1 MDYSVLI
8 PSAGLG
14 TRLGVSYKNLNK
26 ALVTIDNKPV
36 ISHII
41 EKFPLET
48 KTVIALGHKANLLK
62 DYLKIA
68 HKDRNISFV
77 HIDKYCG
84 VGSGLGYTILQCKKL
99 LQCPFIFSPN
109 DTYVVEDI
117 PPPNF
122 NWLGFAEIENDEKY
136 RSLKISDSN
145 TVEHIYEKEDLLSK
159 KNKPYIGLAGIN
171 NYKEFWEAMEN
182 GKNYGSINIG
192 ESYAI
197 KSLIKDKAIFKA
209 KEFTWYDTGNI
220 DCLEKAKKEF
230 RREDSPE
237 ILDKQNEAIWF
248 VNKKV
253 IKYSKDTNFIKGR
266 VERASLLE
274 GFVPKVEEKNTNMY
288 SYTEITGK
296 VMSKISNKN
305 NFRDLLFFLNDFWEE
320 IDLSKKEREK
330 FYENCLNFYKK
341 KTADRLDLYFSKYSE
356 SDSTE
361 TINGLVIPPVND
373 LCKMI
378 NWNKL
383 SEGIATRIHG
393 DLHFE
398 NILMKETG
406 SFCLLDWR
414 QDFGGIIEFGDK
426 YYDLAKLLHGLIV
439 SHELINKNHYFLSK
453 SDEIITLDFYRKN
466 ILVENEYQL
475 VDYVNKNGLDMIK
488 VKLLTSLIYINIAP
502 LHHHPYSQFLFYLG
516 KYNLFKTIT
525 ENKKSNLFI

>member
-48 KTVIALGHKANLLK
+48 KTVIALGHKADLLK

-84 VGSGLGYTILQCKKL
+84 VGSGLGYTILQCKNL

-145 TVEHIYEKEDLLSK
+145 IVEHIYEKEDLLSK
-159 KNKPYIGLAGIN
+159 KNKPYIGLAAIN
-171 NYKEFWEAMEN
+171 DYKEFWEAMEN

-305 NFRDLLFFLNDFWEE
+305 NFRDLLLFLNDFWEE
-320 IDLSKKEREK
+320 IDLSKKETDK
-330 FYENCLNFYKK
+330 FHENCLNFYKK

-406 SFCLLDWR
+406 NFCLLDWR

-453 SDEIITLDFYRKN
+453 SDEIISLDFYRKN

-475 VDYVNKNGLDMIK
+475 VDYVNNNGLDIIK

-525 ENKKSNLFI
+525 ENKKSNLFM